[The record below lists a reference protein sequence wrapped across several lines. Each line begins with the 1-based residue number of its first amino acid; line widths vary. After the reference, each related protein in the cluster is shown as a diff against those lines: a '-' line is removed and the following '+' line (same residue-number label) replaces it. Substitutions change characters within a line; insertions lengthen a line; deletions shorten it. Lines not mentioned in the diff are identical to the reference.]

1 MRLSEI
7 GNKEIIDLSTGS
19 RHGQLWDS
27 ELLFDPQTGE
37 IKAILISD
45 FKASKQMRLEEYRQL
60 PEKLMHSAP
69 CAKVS
74 SSISQLFERY
84 FI

>member
-60 PEKLMHSAP
+60 RWQSILKIGEDMIIFQ
-69 CAKVS
+69 S
-74 SSISQLFERY
+74 SRY
-84 FI
+84 

>member
-45 FKASKQMRLEEYRQL
+45 FKASKQMRLEEYTQL
-60 PEKLMHSAP
+60 PWQSILKIGEDMIIFQ
-69 CAKVS
+69 S
-74 SSISQLFERY
+74 SRY
-84 FI
+84 

>member
-27 ELLFDPQTGE
+27 ELLFDPETGE
-37 IKAILISD
+37 IEAILISD

-60 PEKLMHSAP
+60 PWQSILKIGEDMIIFQ
-69 CAKVS
+69 S
-74 SSISQLFERY
+74 SRY
-84 FI
+84 

>member
-27 ELLFDPQTGE
+27 ELLFDPETGD

-60 PEKLMHSAP
+60 PWQSILKIGEDMIIFQ
-69 CAKVS
+69 S
-74 SSISQLFERY
+74 SRY
-84 FI
+84 

>member
-45 FKASKQMRLEEYRQL
+45 FKASKQMRLEDYRQL
-60 PEKLMHSAP
+60 QWQSILKIGEDMIIFQ
-69 CAKVS
+69 S
-74 SSISQLFERY
+74 SRY
-84 FI
+84 

>member
-27 ELLFDPQTGE
+27 ELLFDPETGE

-45 FKASKQMRLEEYRQL
+45 FKTSKQIRTEDYRQL
-60 PEKLMHSAP
+60 PWQTILKIGEDMIIFQ
-69 CAKVS
+69 S
-74 SSISQLFERY
+74 SRY
-84 FI
+84 

>member
-60 PEKLMHSAP
+60 TWQSILKIGEDMIIFQ
-69 CAKVS
+69 S
-74 SSISQLFERY
+74 SRY
-84 FI
+84 

>member
-60 PEKLMHSAP
+60 PWQSILKIGEDTIIFQ
-69 CAKVS
+69 S
-74 SSISQLFERY
+74 SRY
-84 FI
+84 

>member
-60 PEKLMHSAP
+60 PWQSILKIGEDRIIFQ
-69 CAKVS
+69 S
-74 SSISQLFERY
+74 SRY
-84 FI
+84 

>member
-45 FKASKQMRLEEYRQL
+45 FKASKQMRLEEHRQL
-60 PEKLMHSAP
+60 PWQSILKIGEDMIIFQ
-69 CAKVS
+69 S
-74 SSISQLFERY
+74 SRY
-84 FI
+84 